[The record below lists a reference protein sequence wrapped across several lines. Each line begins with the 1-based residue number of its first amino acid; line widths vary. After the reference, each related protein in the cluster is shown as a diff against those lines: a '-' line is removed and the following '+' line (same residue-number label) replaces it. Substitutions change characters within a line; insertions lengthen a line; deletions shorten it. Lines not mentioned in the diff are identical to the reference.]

1 MLFILT
7 GDVQTGKTRWLS
19 RLIERLETE
28 DVVSYGVLAPGIWNK
43 TIDPE
48 TGETAFDKL
57 GIDNVLLPRKERVS
71 FALRRDIAQSEG
83 RYDSRSQ
90 SASAHLLWAI
100 NDEAIGYVN
109 RHFET
114 LAAAMAESG
123 STDASRG
130 LLVVDEFGQLELR
143 RRQGLTAAV
152 RLVEAGP
159 NALCH
164 HALIVVREWLCD
176 LATER
181 FSPAWP
187 DTVFIKPD
195 ASGRECVDA
204 AFDIRA

>member
-19 RLIERLETE
+19 RLIEHLETK

-43 TIDPE
+43 ITDPK
-48 TGETAFDKL
+48 TGETALDKL
-57 GIDNVLLPRKERVS
+57 GIENVLLPQKERIP
-71 FALRRDIAQSEG
+71 FALRRDVAESEG

-90 SASAHLLWAI
+90 SATAQLLWEI

-114 LAAAMAESG
+114 LAAAMTKSD
-123 STDASRG
+123 SVDASRG

-143 RRQGLTAAV
+143 RHQGLTAAV
-152 RLVEAGP
+152 HLVEEGP
-159 NALCH
+159 NALCP

-176 LATER
+176 LATDR

-204 AFDIRA
+204 AFGIRA